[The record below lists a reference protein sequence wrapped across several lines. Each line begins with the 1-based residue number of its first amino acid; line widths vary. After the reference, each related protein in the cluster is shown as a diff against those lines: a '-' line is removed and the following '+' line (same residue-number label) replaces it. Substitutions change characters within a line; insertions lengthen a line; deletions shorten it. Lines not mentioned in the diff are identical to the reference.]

1 MGAPEKFYAVAENIH
16 CTLIRK
22 TTGKFV
28 SQKEDGSA
36 FILYKEDGK
45 EKSFPI
51 PQKFTEIDDWN
62 NEKIKH
68 VAAAMWQGLYG
79 EGSAKEEGIAYIQY
93 WARLQESFGSAYLD
107 LNVDEFSTDLDERLK
122 LMKWTAGIVQEAS
135 SIPLSID
142 SSNLDLLKAGLAE
155 CDPSR
160 GKPMINSVSLERPD
174 AIELAASAGAVVIAG
189 ATGKESM
196 PQSVEERISNCKE
209 LMTVMTDAGLG
220 KSDVFFDPLVFP
232 VSVDKINGTAVI
244 DSVKELRNMY
254 GDEIHFAPGL
264 SNISYGLPNRKLI
277 NTVFTYLCWQAG
289 MDGGIV
295 DPRHINMKVFSSM
308 DTATEAFNL
317 AKNLVLGEDE
327 YGMQYIMAS
336 REGKL

>member
-1 MGAPEKFYAVAENIH
+1 MSATEKFYAVAENIH

-22 TTGKFV
+22 TTGNFV
-28 SQKEDGSA
+28 RQKEDGSA
-36 FILYKEDGK
+36 VVLYKEEGK

-51 PQKFTEIDDWN
+51 PQKFTEIDDWKN
-62 NEKIKH
+62 GKIKH
-68 VAAAMWQGLYG
+68 MAAAMWQGYYG
-79 EGSAKEEGIAYIQY
+79 EGEAKEAGIEYIRY

-107 LNVDEFSTDLDERLK
+107 LNVDEFSTDLDERLG

-142 SSNLDLLKAGLAE
+142 SSNLDLLKTGLAE
-155 CDPSR
+155 CDASR
-160 GKPMINSVSLERPD
+160 GKPMVNSVSLERPA
-174 AIELAASAGAVVIAG
+174 AIELAARAGAVVIAG

-196 PQSVEERISNCKE
+196 PQTVEERIANCQE
-209 LMTVMTDAGLG
+209 LMSIMSEAGLG

-232 VSVDKINGTAVI
+232 VSVDKVNGTAVI
-244 DSVKELRNMY
+244 DSVKKLRNIY

-277 NTVFTYLCWQAG
+277 NTVFTYLCWEAG

-295 DPRHINMKVFSSM
+295 DPRHINMKVLSSM
-308 DTATEAFNL
+308 DTTTEAFNL

-336 REGKL
+336 RDGKL